1 MSNTEENIKVI
12 EGTVDIGI
20 PNDEQDYSQTKRSTT
35 DILNKI
41 YFIKKNF
48 YYKYIYIKKAKVFY
62 P

>member
-35 DILNKI
+35 DILNKR

-48 YYKYIYIKKAKVFY
+48 YYKYIYIKKAKDKK

>member
-1 MSNTEENIKVI
+1 MI

-35 DILNKI
+35 DILNKR

-48 YYKYIYIKKAKVFY
+48 YYKYIYIKKAKDFY

>member
-12 EGTVDIGI
+12 EGTVDIDI

-35 DILNKI
+35 DILNKR

-48 YYKYIYIKKAKVFY
+48 YYKYIYIKKAKDLY